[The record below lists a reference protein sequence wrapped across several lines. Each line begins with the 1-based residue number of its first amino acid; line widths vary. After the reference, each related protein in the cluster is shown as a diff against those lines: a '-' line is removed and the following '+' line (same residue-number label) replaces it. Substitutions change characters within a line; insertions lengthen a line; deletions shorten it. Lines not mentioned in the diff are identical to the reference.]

1 MRQATFAGRL
11 GKDAELKYTPQGVAV
26 CNFNIAVDAGYGE
39 NKKTLWIQAAIWRER
54 AEKLSQYL
62 TKGKFV
68 TVSGDVDVRAWVN
81 KNTGDAA
88 CQLTVNVDKLTL
100 GPGGEK
106 QQGSSN
112 TASDSEFDQRPNP
125 VQPNPTPA
133 SSGGPITDDDIPF

>member
-1 MRQATFAGRL
+1 MRVATFAGRL

-68 TVSGDVDVRAWVN
+68 TVVGEVDARAWVN

-88 CQLTVNVDKLTL
+88 CQITVNVDKLTL
-100 GPGGEK
+100 GPGGEQK
-106 QQGSSN
+106 QGN
-112 TASDSEFDQRPNP
+112 GATPNRDEADQRVSDPQN
-125 VQPNPTPA
+125 
-133 SSGGPITDDDIPF
+133 SGPITDEDIPF